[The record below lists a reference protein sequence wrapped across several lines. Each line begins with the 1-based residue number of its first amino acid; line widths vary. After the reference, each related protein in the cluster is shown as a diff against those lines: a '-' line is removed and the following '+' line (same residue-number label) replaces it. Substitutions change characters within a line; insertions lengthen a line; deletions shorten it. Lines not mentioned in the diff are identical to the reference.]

1 MDLFKAPDGRITK
14 KQTVGR
20 TDVKADAKREG
31 GMDRREGGREGGMS
45 RQQIYRSILMQIHR

>member
-31 GMDRREGGREGGMS
+31 GREGWIGGGEEWMDRREGGREG
-45 RQQIYRSILMQIHR
+45 